1 MARGL
6 SKRNPGDGG
15 GAGVGGVAPTYVR
28 DGCVVGRG
36 YAPDTRRTRPHA
48 HTLRRSGLRPRHTAN
63 PATRPIRF
71 LGRGYAPD
79 TRRTRPHPHTLRS
92 SGLRPRPPAP
102 PLRPVPPRRRQPL
115 PRPLRGTE
123 LPTPQRHPPPS
134 RPPNRC
140 AERARL

>member
-63 PATRPIRF
+63 PATRPIRIV
-71 LGRGYAPD
+71 GRGRSEE
-79 TRRTRPHPHTLRS
+79 RRVGKESVSTCRS
-92 SGLRPRPPAP
+92 RWSAYI
-102 PLRPVPPRRRQPL
+102 
-115 PRPLRGTE
+115 
-123 LPTPQRHPPPS
+123 
-134 RPPNRC
+134 
-140 AERARL
+140 